1 MNNLTTETGTIS
13 LNKQGEQLCGD
24 RVEWIEQSDGVTLVL
39 ADGLGSGVKA
49 NILSTLTAKIIA
61 TMMAEGL
68 PVEECVRTIAS
79 TLPVCQ
85 QRQIAYSTFTI
96 LQIQNGSTA
105 RIIQFDNPSAVLLRA
120 GKNCPYPVEEIWVD
134 DKKILSS
141 TIDLLPEDLFVL
153 FSDGA
158 VYAGI
163 GHSLS
168 FGWGRENIIAF
179 LEEQYRLGLSARDVA
194 ALLAKEADRLYEDQ
208 PGDDTTVAAVRLR
221 ERQAVNL
228 LVGPPFNRDDVP
240 NVIRRFLEQEGRHIV
255 CGGTTSSLVGRYLGR
270 PVTTT
275 LRYYDPSIPPT
286 GELEGLDL
294 VTEGVITL
302 QRVADYAHALAK
314 GESAP
319 FRGKRDGASLIAQNI
334 LDYATDVRFY
344 LGRASNPAHQ
354 PLGIS
359 SDVKQEIVR
368 QLCKDLRQL
377 GKHVTLQYC

>member
-1 MNNLTTETGTIS
+1 MNNLTTEASYLS

-24 RVEWIEQSDGVTLVL
+24 RVELIEQPDTMTLVL

-96 LQIQNGSTA
+96 IQIQNGSTA
-105 RIIQFDNPSAVLLRA
+105 RIIQFDNPSVILLRA
-120 GKNCPYPVEEIWVD
+120 GKSFSYPVEERWVD

-141 TIDLLPEDLFVL
+141 TVELLPEDLFVL

-168 FGWGRENIIAF
+168 FGWGRENIISF
-179 LEEQYRLGLSARDVA
+179 LEEQYHLGISAQKAVS
-194 ALLAKEADRLYEDQ
+194 LVSQEADRLYEGQ
-208 PGDDTTVAAVRLR
+208 PGDDTTVAAIRVR
-221 ERQAVNL
+221 ERQTVHL
-228 LVGPPFNRDDVP
+228 LIGPPFNRDDVP
-240 NVIRRFLEQEGRHIV
+240 TVIRRFLEQEGRHIV
-255 CGGTTSSLVGRYLGR
+255 CGGTTSSLVARYLGR
-270 PVTTT
+270 PVTTS
-275 LRYYDPSIPPT
+275 LAYFDPSIPPI
-286 GELEGLDL
+286 GNIEGIDL

-302 QRVADYAHALAK
+302 QRVSDYMQALAR

-319 FRGKRDGASLIAQNI
+319 FSGKQDGASLIAQNLI
-334 LDYATDVRFY
+334 EYATDIRFY
-344 LGRASNPAHQ
+344 LGRATNPAHQ

-368 QLCKDLRQL
+368 QIVKDLRQL
-377 GKHVTLQYC
+377 GKNVSLQYC

>member
-1 MNNLTTETGTIS
+1 MNSLTTEAGFVS

-24 RVEWIEQSDGVTLVL
+24 RVEWIEQPDGVTLVL

-85 QRQIAYSTFTI
+85 QRQVAYSTFTI
-96 LQIQNGSTA
+96 LQVRDGSTA
-105 RIIQFDNPSAVLLRA
+105 RIIQFDNPSVILLRA
-120 GKNCPYPVEEIWVD
+120 GKNCPYPMEELWVD
-134 DKKILSS
+134 DKKIFSS
-141 TIDLLPEDLFVL
+141 TIDLLPEDMFVL

-163 GHSLS
+163 GHSLA
-168 FGWGRENIIAF
+168 FGWGRENIISF
-179 LEEQYRLGLSARDVA
+179 LEGRYRLGLPARDVA
-194 ALLAKEADRLYEDQ
+194 FLLAEEANRLYEGQ
-208 PGDDTTVAAVRLR
+208 PGDDTTIAALRVR
-221 ERQAVNL
+221 ERQAANL

-240 NVIRRFLEQEGRHIV
+240 KVIRRFLEQEGRHIV

-270 PVTTT
+270 PVTTS
-275 LRYYDPSIPPT
+275 LRYYDPAIPPI
-286 GELEGLDL
+286 GEIEGLDL

-302 QRVADYAHALAK
+302 QRVADYVHALTK
-314 GESAP
+314 GEPAP
-319 FRGKRDGASLIAQNI
+319 FRGKKDGASRIAQN
-334 LDYATDVRFY
+334 LMDYATDIRFY

-359 SDVKQEIVR
+359 ADVKQEIVR

-377 GKHVTLQYC
+377 GKNVTLQYC